1 MQSRNLGE
9 WMRSGEQKAYD
20 EIEIQ
25 FVVAT

>member
-1 MQSRNLGE
+1 MQSRKLAV